1 MAEQRK
7 EESDTSEP
15 ATPFKLEKAH
25 ERGSVVRSGE
35 LVFAAVLLGC
45 VAYVYG
51 LGLHAVESVAQ
62 LLSHAFAFTG
72 RGAMSEVSAL
82 TYIRVL
88 GMQALTAIAPAVF
101 VVWLIALVVAGLQ
114 ARGVFSAHP
123 LKPDF
128 TRLNPIA
135 GFKRILSVKA
145 LHDLWRSALKMAV
158 IVMAVAVW
166 GRNHL
171 GEMLRLQH
179 QSPRAAAHSGIALFG
194 SALTLL
200 AAIVLV
206 FALLDFGINYR
217 EFMKKMRMSKREL
230 KDEHKEREGDPRI
243 KKRLRELRMA
253 WLKRTRQ
260 LSKIRSA
267 DVLLTNPTHYAVAL
281 EYRHG
286 QMPAPM
292 ITARGAG
299 EFAQRMRTEARRR
312 AVPVVEN
319 APLARALFAQTES
332 QALVAE
338 EHFDAVA
345 RVLRWVYAARGQ
357 RTLEPVAR

>member
-1 MAEQRK
+1 MAQEK
-7 EESDTSEP
+7 ADLDANEP
-15 ATPFKLEKAH
+15 ATAYKLEKAH
-25 ERGSVVRSGE
+25 DRGSIVKSGD
-35 LVFAAVLLGC
+35 LTFAMVLLAC
-45 VAYVYG
+45 VACVYG
-51 LGLHAVESVAQ
+51 LGTHVLNGVTLLLRHGLSFAGRAELTHAAA
-62 LLSHAFAFTG
+62 LS
-72 RGAMSEVSAL
+72 
-82 TYIRVL
+82 YIGTLVT
-88 GMQALTAIAPAVF
+88 QALLMLAQVVF
-101 VVWLIALVVAGLQ
+101 VVWLAAFLVAALQ